1 MRAILA
7 HIVYIQN
14 SKSHSTMYD
23 AASTKQLQEWS
34 QFEDS
39 RYGEIEQGG
48 EILKGKQMGL
58 VWENFG
64 EG

>member
-1 MRAILA
+1 VLDESWLNVVKARSCDGGKGKRDEGKRECQWL
-7 HIVYIQN
+7 
-14 SKSHSTMYD
+14 
-23 AASTKQLQEWS
+23 WWR
-34 QFEDS
+34 EDV
-39 RYGEIEQGG
+39 RYGEIIL